1 MMECTPARPLLGAL
15 LAQRQLRLQFKVID
29 SCIECK
35 VTGPY

>member
-1 MMECTPARPLLGAL
+1 MDSTPARPLLETL

-35 VTGPY
+35 VTGSY